1 MLPPVEDSV
10 LQSNPDFAAL
20 YKTLT
25 TAVLNPDGSTKNDPA
40 TKERNA
46 VREELKY
53 YRLEA
58 ARQHLFVHA
67 ISTANPNPRDAKP
80 PPAPA
85 LNRRAK
91 LAQSQASRQST
102 PSSELPAPLLDL
114 LLLLPPFLTAPPSA
128 LSPDSTAL
136 LLSSP
141 PFSLLPS
148 LLPPLAALISS
159 TLHASAVHLARIA
172 NPTTNPS
179 FVHRSVP
186 SVPSHVAGLASS
198 IATRKTALTK
208 SRLAAATALT
218 SLLHTNAQA
227 LSHLLRA
234 LEAKHGPIARSLEFR
249 ATEAALSAQRQG
261 YEAAT
266 AMWVVRRETYTPE
279 AVRALGNYAGHLRD
293 AKGRMGEAMRTL
305 RAELEGYGV
314 DVYQEGAM
322 GGKEKMMREM
332 ARVYR
337 DMGRQVEEVRGDLE
351 RLGRA

>member
-25 TAVLNPDGSTKNDPA
+25 TAILNPDGSTKNDPA

-58 ARQHLFVHA
+58 ARQHLLVHA

-80 PPAPA
+80 APAPA

-102 PSSELPAPLLDL
+102 PSELPPPLLDL
-114 LLLLPPFLTAPPSA
+114 LLPPLLPAP
-128 LSPDSTAL
+128 L
-136 LLSSP
+136 P
-141 PFSLLPS
+141 PA
-148 LLPPLAALISS
+148 PLAALVSS

-172 NPTTNPS
+172 SPTTNPS

-186 SVPSHVAGLASS
+186 SLPAHVAGVVAS
-198 IATRKTALTK
+198 IAARKTDLTA
-208 SRLAAATALT
+208 SRLAAAVALT
-218 SLLHTNAQA
+218 ALLHTNAQA
-227 LSHLLRA
+227 LSHLLRS

-249 ATEAALSAQRQG
+249 ATEAALNAQRQEG
-261 YEAAT
+261 EAAT
-266 AMWVVRRETYTPE
+266 ALWVVRRETYTPE
-279 AVRALGNYAGHLRD
+279 VVRALANYAGHLRD
-293 AKGRMGEAMRTL
+293 AKARLGESMRTL

-314 DVYQEGAM
+314 DIYQEGAGI
-322 GGKEKMMREM
+322 GGKEKVMREM